1 MYALARTRNRRCES
15 WFSHKASTIVGAP
28 PPEVHSGE
36 DENRPQ
42 KVCMVKSV
50 HGKRNAHP
58 SANELSRTA
67 HDKKNTS
74 TTNLTPKVQQ
84 LCTTCTFT
92 DNRLEYVPLV
102 LYAQRRVRGSSPC
115 WLLAACLFH
124 QHANDGACSDRRGTG
139 EEEFTHHSL
148 VFGHA
153 KQQSN
158 KTTNQQ
164 PTTIICSQKV
174 KKLRTFQFLL
184 FFW

>member
-92 DNRLEYVPLV
+92 DNRHHGSPPHSRTTELTGCGWLRGDTYIEQCRSMVVV
-102 LYAQRRVRGSSPC
+102 LSITPTVAIATKVVLGPRWSFHFVR
-115 WLLAACLFH
+115 F
-124 QHANDGACSDRRGTG
+124 
-139 EEEFTHHSL
+139 
-148 VFGHA
+148 V
-153 KQQSN
+153 
-158 KTTNQQ
+158 
-164 PTTIICSQKV
+164 V
-174 KKLRTFQFLL
+174 KRK
-184 FFW
+184 